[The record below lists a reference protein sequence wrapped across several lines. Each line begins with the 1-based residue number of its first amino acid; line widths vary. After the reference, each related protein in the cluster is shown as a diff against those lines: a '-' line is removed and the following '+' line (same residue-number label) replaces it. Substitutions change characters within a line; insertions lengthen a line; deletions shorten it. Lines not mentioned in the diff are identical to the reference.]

1 MQTLKT
7 AESVAN
13 QLSNKAKNTN
23 HNLDIEELI
32 NLRKLYTNNAI
43 VGYLNINSLRNKITQ
58 LKEVCRKAPI
68 ELLCTDETK
77 FDVSFPDAQFHIA
90 VYQYP
95 LFRQDRDKNGGGKM
109 IFIREGLIAKR
120 FYSHEDITS
129 ETTCLEVTISK
140 KKWSI
145 ALVYRPPYSSNK
157 DSFFKELNKS
167 LSNIARKYENAL
179 LVGDPNIDILDKKRY
194 SKNYLF
200 DLCDTFL
207 LWNLISE
214 VTCVKSS
221 VGSLINVM
229 LPNRP
234 RSLHH
239 SSLIE
244 TGLSDCHKL
253 ILSFL
258 RAFFKQIPAKT
269 IEYRNYSKFSPEAF
283 LHELDQELNKG
294 IIYNNQDKQ
303 YDLYSDIFRT
313 ILDHHTPLKN

>member
-1 MQTLKT
+1 M
-7 AESVAN
+7 
-13 QLSNKAKNTN
+13 
-23 HNLDIEELI
+23 
-32 NLRKLYTNNAI
+32 YTNNAI

-95 LFRQDRDKNGGGKM
+95 LFRRDRDKNGGGKM

-167 LSNIARKYENAL
+167 LSNIARKYENVL
-179 LVGDPNIDILDKKRY
+179 LIGDLNIDILDKKRD
-194 SKNYLF
+194 SKNYLS
-200 DLCDTFL
+200 DLCDTFSL
-207 LWNLISE
+207 SNLISE

-221 VGSLINVM
+221 VSSSIDGM
-229 LPNRP
+229 LTNRTK
-234 RSLHH
+234 SFHH
-239 SSLIE
+239 TSLIE
-244 TGLSDCHKL
+244 TGLSDCHEL
-253 ILSFL
+253 ILSFF
-258 RAFFKQIPAKT
+258 RAFFKRIPAKNT
-269 IEYRNYSKFSPEAF
+269 EYGNYSKFCSEAF
-283 LHELDQELNKG
+283 LHKLDQELNKG
-294 IIYNNQDKQ
+294 IIYNSQDKQ
-303 YDLYSDIFRT
+303 CDLFSDIFRT
-313 ILDHHTPLKN
+313 ILDHHAPLKTKIIRGKIYDEKTK